1 MLSLSRIRKHI
12 GSTAGLSLVEL
23 LITMLISSIA
33 MTGMV
38 VAYIDALNYW
48 QKASAKM
55 VLFTEGTAAMK
66 VMEDK
71 LCRAGQFNFPTG
83 WNDAATNVEAIVTT
97 DGSNSKIIK
106 FFYQTNDNTLRWNN
120 LVGDIGEF
128 NIRLLPMYNYQ
139 YRPGEKHYLN
149 IESVAFTPIDPK
161 RPEHPSTLGYGVVK
175 IELALSDAFE
185 DTVFLKS
192 VVFAN
197 NKSTN

>member
-1 MLSLSRIRKHI
+1 MLRLLRIRKY
-12 GSTAGLSLVEL
+12 GGASAGISLVEL
-23 LITMLISSIA
+23 LITMLIASIA

-55 VLFTEGTAAMK
+55 VLFSEGAAAMK
-66 VMEDK
+66 IMEDK

-83 WNDAATNVEAIVTT
+83 WNNPTTEVEAVVTT
-97 DGSNSKIIK
+97 DGSNSKLVK
-106 FFYQTNDNTLRWNN
+106 FFYKSDDNTVRWNN
-120 LVGDIGEF
+120 LVGDIGQF
-128 NIRLLPMYNYQ
+128 NIRLLPMYKYI

-149 IESVAFTPIDPK
+149 IESITFTPIDPK
-161 RPEHPSTLGYGVVK
+161 RPEHPTTLGYGVVK

-185 DTVFLKS
+185 DTVTLKS

-197 NKSTN
+197 NKETN